1 MLRQGGPPGAKVWL
15 SSLVRWSLTGLYL
28 SGPHKST
35 DPGANAGR
43 MHEMNG
49 YGQAL
54 LLGEREDSRGRWRLL
69 FRGALESF

>member
-15 SSLVRWSLTGLYL
+15 SSLVRWSLTRLYL
-28 SGPHKST
+28 PGPRKST

-54 LLGEREDSRGRWRLL
+54 LLGELEDSRGRWRLL
-69 FRGALESF
+69 SRRPFESF